1 MLTAAMVLA
10 VLAAALHVLIFYMES
25 IAWEGPLARKTF
37 GGTPEEAR
45 PHAFY
50 AFNQGFY
57 NLFLALQA
65 LTGVALAALGHVE
78 LDGFDAETR
87 AASSIKEKEKLSYK
101 EWAVR
106 LQRYYSH
113 IEMLFSPDLFVVG
126 DRIFLACAGGRGIAL
141 DGAGVTWGSFQRRQ
155 ERLVARCEA
164 IWLWGVAHGATRES
178 GRYVPVR
185 DESMQREREIL
196 EKGMGLAVPRRG

>member
-25 IAWEGPLARKTF
+25 IAWEGDLARKTF

-65 LTGVALAALGHVE
+65 LVGVALAAMGHVAVGAA
-78 LDGFDAETR
+78 LMLAGTGAMLAAAIVLALASAPHR
-87 AASSIKEKEKLSYK
+87 AAAAK
-101 EWAVR
+101 
-106 LQRYYSH
+106 Q
-113 IEMLFSPDLFVVG
+113 
-126 DRIFLACAGGRGIAL
+126 
-141 DGAGVTWGSFQRRQ
+141 GAFP
-155 ERLVARCEA
+155 L
-164 IWLWGVAHGATRES
+164 
-178 GRYVPVR
+178 
-185 DESMQREREIL
+185 
-196 EKGMGLAVPRRG
+196 LAVILTVAALLT

>member
-1 MLTAAMVLA
+1 MVLA

-57 NLFLALQA
+57 NLFLALQT

-78 LDGFDAETR
+78 LGAALILAGTGAMLAAAVVLALASAPHRGAAGQQNRDRLLLDGGGGHEA
-87 AASSIKEKEKLSYK
+87 
-101 EWAVR
+101 
-106 LQRYYSH
+106 H
-113 IEMLFSPDLFVVG
+113 VG
-126 DRIFLACAGGRGIAL
+126 DGLEQVTGKTQVGEGDLLILLSGPHLAL
-141 DGAGVTWGSFQRRQ
+141 VP
-155 ERLVARCEA
+155 VAR
-164 IWLWGVAHGATRES
+164 
-178 GRYVPVR
+178 
-185 DESMQREREIL
+185 
-196 EKGMGLAVPRRG
+196 